1 MESYS
6 ITVKETLLRSI
17 SIDAESSDEALDIAS
32 EMYKS
37 EEIVLDAEDL
47 AQTDIYPSLLYD
59 IDNNQVFREF
69 LLDKIQNT
77 LPELSAAE
85 LAEIAFGSLHN
96 AAQAFRK
103 M

>member
-1 MESYS
+1 METYS
-6 ITVKETLLRSI
+6 ITIKETLLRII

-37 EEIVLDAEDL
+37 EEIVLDAEDH
-47 AQTDIYPSLLYD
+47 AQTDIYPTLLYD

-69 LLDKIQNT
+69 LLDKVQNT

-85 LAEIAFGSLHN
+85 LAEIAFGSLQK
-96 AAQAFRK
+96 AAEVFQK
-103 M
+103 I